1 MQEKNDI
8 TNNKIIYK
16 GNNKTE
22 KEKTEIFHGIEDSN
36 NAILNFVYKAKYRI
50 DACLDSIGPSVMVD
64 VESIKEERIKA
75 KNRGVKIRYV
85 TEITRENIAY
95 CKEIIKYFHAEI
107 RHLDGVKGNIEI
119 SDDGKEYVATA
130 NLQEAKP
137 LKQLILI
144 QSKRG
149 KF

>member
-1 MQEKNDI
+1 MYTMIIITPTEEGNNHMQEKNDI
-8 TNNKIIYK
+8 TNN
-16 GNNKTE
+16 
-22 KEKTEIFHGIEDSN
+22 
-36 NAILNFVYKAKYRI
+36 
-50 DACLDSIGPSVMVD
+50 
-64 VESIKEERIKA
+64 KA

-85 TEITRENIAY
+85 TEIIKENIAY

-144 QSKRG
+144 RIKRG